1 MDISNSLIIQWGEIS
16 ATNVTFPISFSNTTY
31 KFVRAWYAGGGSG
44 EVFYNGFGAGDK
56 TINGCI
62 TNYDSRN
69 INQDYIVIGY

>member
-1 MDISNSLIIQWGEIS
+1 M
-16 ATNVTFPISFSNTTY
+16 
-31 KFVRAWYAGGGSG
+31 RGGGSG
-44 EVFYNGFGAGDK
+44 EVFYNGFGAGAK

>member
-1 MDISNSLIIQWGEIS
+1 M
-16 ATNVTFPISFSNTTY
+16 
-31 KFVRAWYAGGGSG
+31 RGGGSG